1 MGSKRFVKCAKSH
14 LVKQN
19 RTRFERIAMIAME
32 NYAKNENPLVS
43 IIVPVYNSAK
53 YLSGCVDSILAQ
65 TYKNIELILVDDG
78 SKDDSGKI
86 CDSYASKDSRVKVIH
101 QQNGGISRAQNAGL
115 DAARGE
121 FIAFADND
129 DILDCKNIEILLNAI
144 LQSGASMSKAK
155 WQQFGLSSLEQIKK
169 EAGLGASG
177 LGARG
182 LGTEKSQAT
191 ARLEN
196 ATQIKIVKNP
206 LKAYQTVFCKIFRI
220 IGNKLGKNSE
230 ARYFNEANWCRLYR
244 RDVWEGVRFPEGKF
258 AQDTAMASVLYSRMN
273 CVAHVDAVLY
283 YWLQRTDSVTHKM
296 RDAGFYHDHIDA
308 VRANWDLCLEHN
320 VLPARSYY
328 TMVGNL
334 RYERCALKSGENTLN
349 GGKNSDAEIQKI
361 YEKNYAKDVEF
372 AKSAVKKLTIL
383 QRAQCFTM
391 ACVRNLEKIIYD
403 CKIKNMK

>member
-1 MGSKRFVKCAKSH
+1 MGSKRFVKCAK
-14 LVKQN
+14 QN
-19 RTRFERIAMIAME
+19 RTRFERIAME

-53 YLSGCVDSILAQ
+53 YLSGCVNSILAQ

-115 DAARGE
+115 DAVSGE

-155 WQQFGLSSLEQIKK
+155 WRQFGLSSLEQIKK
-169 EAGLGASG
+169 EAGLGARG
-177 LGARG
+177 LGA
-182 LGTEKSQAT
+182 EKSQAT

-230 ARYFNEANWCRLYR
+230 ARYFNEANWCRLYKR
-244 RDVWEGVRFPEGKF
+244 EIWQGVRFPEGKF

-273 CVAHVDAVLY
+273 CVAHVDEVLY
-283 YWLQRTDSVTHKM
+283 YWLQREDSVTHKM

-308 VRANWDLCLEHN
+308 VRANWDLCLKHN
-320 VLPARSYY
+320 VVPARSYY

-334 RYERCALKSGENTLN
+334 RYERCALKSGENKLN
-349 GGKNSDAEIQKI
+349 GGKSSDAEIQKI
-361 YEKNYAKDVEF
+361 YEKNYVKDVEF

-403 CKIKNMK
+403 YKIKNMK

>member
-1 MGSKRFVKCAKSH
+1 MGSKRFVKCAK
-14 LVKQN
+14 QN
-19 RTRFERIAMIAME
+19 RTRFERIAME

-53 YLSGCVDSILAQ
+53 YLSGCVNSILAQ

-115 DAARGE
+115 DAVSGE

-155 WQQFGLSSLEQIKK
+155 WRQFGLSSLEQIKK
-169 EAGLGASG
+169 ESG
-177 LGARG
+177 LSARG
-182 LGTEKSQAT
+182 FGAEKSQVT

-230 ARYFNEANWCRLYR
+230 ARYFNEANWCRLYKR
-244 RDVWEGVRFPEGKF
+244 EIWQGVRFPEGKF

-273 CVAHVDAVLY
+273 CVAHVDEVLY
-283 YWLQRTDSVTHKM
+283 YWLQREDSVTHKM

-308 VRANWDLCLEHN
+308 VRANWDLCLKHN
-320 VLPARSYY
+320 VVPARSYY

-334 RYERCALKSGENTLN
+334 RYERCALKSGENKLN
-349 GGKNSDAEIQKI
+349 GGKSSDAEIQKI
-361 YEKNYAKDVEF
+361 YEKNYVKDVEF

-403 CKIKNMK
+403 YKIKNMK

>member
-1 MGSKRFVKCAKSH
+1 
-14 LVKQN
+14 
-19 RTRFERIAMIAME
+19 MISME

-115 DAARGE
+115 DAASGE

-155 WQQFGLSSLEQIKK
+155 WQQFGISSLEQIKR
-169 EAGLGASG
+169 EAGLSASG

-220 IGNKLGKNSE
+220 IGNRLGKNSE
-230 ARYFNEANWCRLYR
+230 ARYFNEANWCRLYKR
-244 RDVWEGVRFPEGKF
+244 EIWQGVRFPEGKF

-273 CVAHVDAVLY
+273 YVAHVDAVLY

>member
-1 MGSKRFVKCAKSH
+1 
-14 LVKQN
+14 
-19 RTRFERIAMIAME
+19 ME

-115 DAARGE
+115 DAVSGE

-169 EAGLGASG
+169 EAGLGARG
-177 LGARG
+177 LGA
-182 LGTEKSQAT
+182 EKSQAT

-196 ATQIKIVKNP
+196 LPQIKIVKNP

-230 ARYFNEANWCRLYR
+230 TRYFNEANWCRLYKR
-244 RDVWEGVRFPEGKF
+244 EIWQGVRFPEGKF

-273 CVAHVDAVLY
+273 CVAHVDEVLY
-283 YWLQRTDSVTHKM
+283 YWLQREDSVTHKM

-308 VRANWDLCLEHN
+308 VRANWDLCLKHN
-320 VLPARSYY
+320 VVPARSYY

-349 GGKNSDAEIQKI
+349 GGKSSDAEIQKI
-361 YEKNYAKDVEF
+361 YEKNYVKDVEF

-403 CKIKNMK
+403 YKIKNMK

>member
-1 MGSKRFVKCAKSH
+1 MGSKRFVKCAK
-14 LVKQN
+14 QN
-19 RTRFERIAMIAME
+19 RTRFERIAME

-53 YLSGCVDSILAQ
+53 YLSGCVNSILAQ

-115 DAARGE
+115 DAVSGE

-155 WQQFGLSSLEQIKK
+155 WRQFGLSSLEQIKK
-169 EAGLGASG
+169 EAGLGARG
-177 LGARG
+177 LGA
-182 LGTEKSQAT
+182 EKSQAT

-230 ARYFNEANWCRLYR
+230 ARYFNEANWCRLYKR
-244 RDVWEGVRFPEGKF
+244 EIWQGVRFPEGKF

-273 CVAHVDAVLY
+273 CVAHVDEVLY
-283 YWLQRTDSVTHKM
+283 YWLQREDSVTHKM

-308 VRANWDLCLEHN
+308 VRANWDLCLKHN
-320 VLPARSYY
+320 VVPARSYY

-334 RYERCALKSGENTLN
+334 RYERCALKSGENTLD
-349 GGKNSDAEIQKI
+349 GGKNSDAELQKI

-403 CKIKNMK
+403 YKIKNMK

>member
-1 MGSKRFVKCAKSH
+1 
-14 LVKQN
+14 
-19 RTRFERIAMIAME
+19 ME

-115 DAARGE
+115 DAVSGE

-129 DILDCKNIEILLNAI
+129 DILDCQNIEILLNAI

-169 EAGLGASG
+169 EAGLGA
-177 LGARG
+177 RG
-182 LGTEKSQAT
+182 LSADKSQAT

-196 ATQIKIVKNP
+196 MPQIKIVKNP

-230 ARYFNEANWCRLYR
+230 TRYFNEANWCRLYKR
-244 RDVWEGVRFPEGKF
+244 EVWEGVRFPEGKF

-273 CVAHVDAVLY
+273 YVAHVDAVLY
-283 YWLQRTDSVTHKM
+283 YWLQRADSVTHKM

-320 VLPARSYY
+320 VVPARSYY

-349 GGKNSDAEIQKI
+349 GGKNIDAEIKKI

-403 CKIKNMK
+403 YKIKNMK

>member
-1 MGSKRFVKCAKSH
+1 MYKKYSRAE
-14 LVKQN
+14 
-19 RTRFERIAMIAME
+19 RDFERVAME

-78 SKDDSGKI
+78 SKDNSGKI

-115 DAARGE
+115 DAVSGE

-155 WQQFGLSSLEQIKK
+155 WRQFGLSSLEQIKK
-169 EAGLGASG
+169 EAGLGARG
-177 LGARG
+177 LGA
-182 LGTEKSQAT
+182 EKSQAT

-196 ATQIKIVKNP
+196 LPQIKIVKNP

-230 ARYFNEANWCRLYR
+230 ARYFNEANWCRLYKR
-244 RDVWEGVRFPEGKF
+244 EIWQGVRFPEGKF

-273 CVAHVDAVLY
+273 CVAHVDEVLY
-283 YWLQRTDSVTHKM
+283 YWLQREDSVTHKM

-308 VRANWDLCLEHN
+308 VRANWDLCLKHN
-320 VLPARSYY
+320 VVPARSYY

-403 CKIKNMK
+403 YKIKNMK

>member
-1 MGSKRFVKCAKSH
+1 MGSKRFVKCAKQS
-14 LVKQN
+14 

-115 DAARGE
+115 DAASGE
-121 FIAFADND
+121 FMAFADND

-169 EAGLGASG
+169 EAGLGA
-177 LGARG
+177 RG
-182 LGTEKSQAT
+182 LSAEKLQAT

-196 ATQIKIVKNP
+196 MPQIKIVKNP

-230 ARYFNEANWCRLYR
+230 TRYFNEANWCRLYKR
-244 RDVWEGVRFPEGKF
+244 EVWEGVRFPEGKF

-273 CVAHVDAVLY
+273 YVAHVDEVLY
-283 YWLQRTDSVTHKM
+283 YWLQRADSVTHKM

-320 VLPARSYY
+320 VVPARSYY

-334 RYERCALKSGENTLN
+334 RYERCALKSGES
-349 GGKNSDAEIQKI
+349 SDAEIQKI

-403 CKIKNMK
+403 YKIKNMK

>member
-1 MGSKRFVKCAKSH
+1 M
-14 LVKQN
+14 
-19 RTRFERIAMIAME
+19 TAME

-115 DAARGE
+115 DAASGE

-129 DILDCKNIEILLNAI
+129 DILYCKNIEILLNAL

-169 EAGLGASG
+169 EAGLSASG

-230 ARYFNEANWCRLYR
+230 ARYFNEANWCRLYKR
-244 RDVWEGVRFPEGKF
+244 EIWQGVRFPEGKF

-273 CVAHVDAVLY
+273 YVAHVDAVLY

>member
-1 MGSKRFVKCAKSH
+1 
-14 LVKQN
+14 
-19 RTRFERIAMIAME
+19 ME

-115 DAARGE
+115 DAVSGE

-129 DILDCKNIEILLNAI
+129 DILDCQNIEILLNAI

-169 EAGLGASG
+169 EAGLGA
-177 LGARG
+177 RG
-182 LGTEKSQAT
+182 LSADKSQAT
-191 ARLEN
+191 ARLGN
-196 ATQIKIVKNP
+196 MPQIKIVKNP

-230 ARYFNEANWCRLYR
+230 TRYFNEANWCRLYKR
-244 RDVWEGVRFPEGKF
+244 EVWEGVRFPEGKF

-273 CVAHVDAVLY
+273 YVAHVDEVLY
-283 YWLQRTDSVTHKM
+283 YWLQRADSVTHKM

-320 VLPARSYY
+320 VVPARSYY

-349 GGKNSDAEIQKI
+349 GGKNIDAEIQKI

-403 CKIKNMK
+403 YKIKNMK

>member
-1 MGSKRFVKCAKSH
+1 
-14 LVKQN
+14 
-19 RTRFERIAMIAME
+19 ME

-115 DAARGE
+115 DAVSGE

-129 DILDCKNIEILLNAI
+129 DILDCQNIEILLNAI

-169 EAGLGASG
+169 EAGLGA
-177 LGARG
+177 RG
-182 LGTEKSQAT
+182 LSADKSQAT

-196 ATQIKIVKNP
+196 MPQIKIVKNP

-230 ARYFNEANWCRLYR
+230 TRYFNEANWCRLYKR
-244 RDVWEGVRFPEGKF
+244 EVWEGVRFPEGKF

-273 CVAHVDAVLY
+273 YVAHVDEVLY
-283 YWLQRTDSVTHKM
+283 YWLQRADSVTHKM

-320 VLPARSYY
+320 VVPARSYY

>member
-1 MGSKRFVKCAKSH
+1 
-14 LVKQN
+14 
-19 RTRFERIAMIAME
+19 ME

-155 WQQFGLSSLEQIKK
+155 WQQFGLSSLEKIKK
-169 EAGLGASG
+169 EAGLSASG

-230 ARYFNEANWCRLYR
+230 ARYFNEANWCRLYKR
-244 RDVWEGVRFPEGKF
+244 EVWEGVRFPEGKF

-273 CVAHVDAVLY
+273 YVAHVDAVLY

-334 RYERCALKSGENTLN
+334 RYERCALKSGENTLD
-349 GGKNSDAEIQKI
+349 GGKNSDAELQKI

-403 CKIKNMK
+403 YKIKNMK

>member
-1 MGSKRFVKCAKSH
+1 MGSKRFVKCAK
-14 LVKQN
+14 QN
-19 RTRFERIAMIAME
+19 RTRFERIAME

-115 DAARGE
+115 DAVSGE

-155 WQQFGLSSLEQIKK
+155 WRQFGLSSLEQIKK
-169 EAGLGASG
+169 EAGLGARG
-177 LGARG
+177 LGA
-182 LGTEKSQAT
+182 EKSQVT

-230 ARYFNEANWCRLYR
+230 ARYFNEANWCRLYKR
-244 RDVWEGVRFPEGKF
+244 EIWQGVRFPEGKF

-273 CVAHVDAVLY
+273 CVAHVDEVLY
-283 YWLQRTDSVTHKM
+283 YWLQREDSVTHKM

-308 VRANWDLCLEHN
+308 VRANWDLCLKHN
-320 VLPARSYY
+320 VVPARSYY

-334 RYERCALKSGENTLN
+334 RYERCTLKSGENKLN
-349 GGKNSDAEIQKI
+349 GGKSSDAEIQKI
-361 YEKNYAKDVEF
+361 YEKNYVKDVEF

-403 CKIKNMK
+403 YKIKNMK

>member
-1 MGSKRFVKCAKSH
+1 MGSKRFVKCAKQS
-14 LVKQN
+14 

-115 DAARGE
+115 DAASGE

-155 WQQFGLSSLEQIKK
+155 WRQFGLSSLEQIKK
-169 EAGLGASG
+169 EAGLGA
-177 LGARG
+177 RG
-182 LGTEKSQAT
+182 LSAEKSQAT
-191 ARLEN
+191 VRLEN
-196 ATQIKIVKNP
+196 MPQIKIVKNP

-230 ARYFNEANWCRLYR
+230 TRYFNEANWCRLYKR
-244 RDVWEGVRFPEGKF
+244 EVWEGVRFPEGKF

-273 CVAHVDAVLY
+273 YVAHVDAVLY
-283 YWLQRTDSVTHKM
+283 YWLQRADSVTHKM

-320 VLPARSYY
+320 VVPARSYY

-361 YEKNYAKDVEF
+361 YEKNYVKDVEF

-403 CKIKNMK
+403 YKIKNMK

>member
-1 MGSKRFVKCAKSH
+1 
-14 LVKQN
+14 
-19 RTRFERIAMIAME
+19 MIAME

-115 DAARGE
+115 DAVSGE

-169 EAGLGASG
+169 EAGLGARG
-177 LGARG
+177 LGA
-182 LGTEKSQAT
+182 EKSQVT

-196 ATQIKIVKNP
+196 LPQIKIVKNP

-230 ARYFNEANWCRLYR
+230 TRYFNEANWCRLYKR
-244 RDVWEGVRFPEGKF
+244 EVWEGVRFPEGKF

-273 CVAHVDAVLY
+273 YVAHVDAVLY
-283 YWLQRTDSVTHKM
+283 YWLQRADSVTHKM

-320 VLPARSYY
+320 VVPARSYY

-349 GGKNSDAEIQKI
+349 GGKNSDAKIQKI

>member
-1 MGSKRFVKCAKSH
+1 
-14 LVKQN
+14 
-19 RTRFERIAMIAME
+19 MIAME

-115 DAARGE
+115 DAVSGE

-129 DILDCKNIEILLNAI
+129 DILDCKNIEILLNAL

-169 EAGLGASG
+169 EAGLSASG

-230 ARYFNEANWCRLYR
+230 ARYFNEANWCRLYKR
-244 RDVWEGVRFPEGKF
+244 EIWQGVRFPEGKF

-273 CVAHVDAVLY
+273 YVAHVDAVLY
-283 YWLQRTDSVTHKM
+283 YWLQRTDSVTHRM

>member
-1 MGSKRFVKCAKSH
+1 MGSKRFVKCAK
-14 LVKQN
+14 QN
-19 RTRFERIAMIAME
+19 RTRFERIAME

-115 DAARGE
+115 DAVSGE

-155 WQQFGLSSLEQIKK
+155 WRQFGLSSLEQIKK
-169 EAGLGASG
+169 EAGLGARG
-177 LGARG
+177 LGA
-182 LGTEKSQAT
+182 EKSQVT

-230 ARYFNEANWCRLYR
+230 ARYFNEANWCRLYKR
-244 RDVWEGVRFPEGKF
+244 EIWQGVRFPEGKF

-273 CVAHVDAVLY
+273 CVAHVDEVLY
-283 YWLQRTDSVTHKM
+283 YWLQREDSVTHKM

-308 VRANWDLCLEHN
+308 VRANWDLCLKHN
-320 VLPARSYY
+320 VVPARSYY

-334 RYERCALKSGENTLN
+334 RYERCALKSGENKLN
-349 GGKNSDAEIQKI
+349 GGKSSDAEIQKI
-361 YEKNYAKDVEF
+361 YEKNYVKDVEF

-403 CKIKNMK
+403 YKIKNMK

>member
-1 MGSKRFVKCAKSH
+1 MGSKRFVKCAK
-14 LVKQN
+14 QN
-19 RTRFERIAMIAME
+19 RTRFERIAME

-115 DAARGE
+115 DAVSGE

-169 EAGLGASG
+169 EAGLGARG
-177 LGARG
+177 LGA
-182 LGTEKSQAT
+182 EKSQAT

-196 ATQIKIVKNP
+196 LPQIKIVKNP

-230 ARYFNEANWCRLYR
+230 ARYFNEANWCRLYKR
-244 RDVWEGVRFPEGKF
+244 EIWQGVRFPEGKF

-273 CVAHVDAVLY
+273 CVAHVDEVLY
-283 YWLQRTDSVTHKM
+283 YWLQREDSVTHKM

-308 VRANWDLCLEHN
+308 VRANWDLCLKHN
-320 VLPARSYY
+320 VVPARSYY

-403 CKIKNMK
+403 YKIKNMK

>member
-1 MGSKRFVKCAKSH
+1 
-14 LVKQN
+14 
-19 RTRFERIAMIAME
+19 MIAME

-144 LQSGASMSKAK
+144 LQSGASMSKAR

-169 EAGLGASG
+169 EAGLSASG

-244 RDVWEGVRFPEGKF
+244 REVWEGVRFPEGKF

-273 CVAHVDAVLY
+273 YVAHVDEVLY

-334 RYERCALKSGENTLN
+334 RYERYALKSGENTLN

-372 AKSAVKKLTIL
+372 AKSAVKKLAIL
-383 QRAQCFTM
+383 HRAQCFTM

>member
-1 MGSKRFVKCAKSH
+1 
-14 LVKQN
+14 
-19 RTRFERIAMIAME
+19 ME

-129 DILDCKNIEILLNAI
+129 DILDCKNIEILLNAL

-155 WQQFGLSSLEQIKK
+155 WRQFGLSSLEQIKK
-169 EAGLGASG
+169 EAGLSASG

-230 ARYFNEANWCRLYR
+230 ARYFNEANWCRLYKR
-244 RDVWEGVRFPEGKF
+244 EIWQGVRFPEGKF

-273 CVAHVDAVLY
+273 YVAHVDAVLY

-320 VLPARSYY
+320 VVPARSYY

-334 RYERCALKSGENTLN
+334 RYERCALKSGENTLD
-349 GGKNSDAEIQKI
+349 GGKNSDAELQKI

-403 CKIKNMK
+403 YKIKNMK

>member
-1 MGSKRFVKCAKSH
+1 MGSKRFVKCAKQS
-14 LVKQN
+14 

-115 DAARGE
+115 DAASGE

-169 EAGLGASG
+169 ESG

-182 LGTEKSQAT
+182 LSADKSQAT
-191 ARLEN
+191 ARLGN
-196 ATQIKIVKNP
+196 MPQIKIVKNP

-230 ARYFNEANWCRLYR
+230 TRYFNEANWCRLYKR
-244 RDVWEGVRFPEGKF
+244 EVWEGVRFPEGKF

-273 CVAHVDAVLY
+273 YVAHVDAVLY
-283 YWLQRTDSVTHKM
+283 YWLQRADSVTHKM

-320 VLPARSYY
+320 VVPARSYY

-334 RYERCALKSGENTLN
+334 RYERCALKSGES
-349 GGKNSDAEIQKI
+349 SDAEIQKI

>member
-1 MGSKRFVKCAKSH
+1 MGSKRFVKCAK
-14 LVKQN
+14 QN
-19 RTRFERIAMIAME
+19 RTRFERIAME

-115 DAARGE
+115 DAVSGE

-155 WQQFGLSSLEQIKK
+155 WRQFGLSSLEQIKK
-169 EAGLGASG
+169 EAGLGARG
-177 LGARG
+177 LGA
-182 LGTEKSQAT
+182 EKSQAT

-196 ATQIKIVKNP
+196 LPQIKIVKNP

-230 ARYFNEANWCRLYR
+230 ARYFNEANWCRLYKR
-244 RDVWEGVRFPEGKF
+244 EIWQGVRFPEGKF

-273 CVAHVDAVLY
+273 CVAHVDEVLY
-283 YWLQRTDSVTHKM
+283 YWLQREDSVTHKM

-308 VRANWDLCLEHN
+308 VRANWDLCLKHN
-320 VLPARSYY
+320 VVPARSYY

-349 GGKNSDAEIQKI
+349 GGKSSDAEIQKI
-361 YEKNYAKDVEF
+361 YEKNYVKDVEF

-403 CKIKNMK
+403 YKIKNMK

>member
-1 MGSKRFVKCAKSH
+1 MGSKRFVKCAK
-14 LVKQN
+14 QN
-19 RTRFERIAMIAME
+19 RTRFERIAME

-115 DAARGE
+115 DAVSGE

-155 WQQFGLSSLEQIKK
+155 WRQFGLSSLEQIKK
-169 EAGLGASG
+169 EAGLGA
-177 LGARG
+177 RG
-182 LGTEKSQAT
+182 LGTEKSQVT

-230 ARYFNEANWCRLYR
+230 ARYFNEANWCRLYKR
-244 RDVWEGVRFPEGKF
+244 EIWQGVRFPEGKF

-273 CVAHVDAVLY
+273 CVAHVDEVLY
-283 YWLQRTDSVTHKM
+283 YWLQREDSVTHKM

-320 VLPARSYY
+320 VVPARSYY

-349 GGKNSDAEIQKI
+349 GGKNIDAEIQKI

-403 CKIKNMK
+403 YKIKNMK

>member
-1 MGSKRFVKCAKSH
+1 MGSKRFVKCAK
-14 LVKQN
+14 QN
-19 RTRFERIAMIAME
+19 RTRFERIAME

-53 YLSGCVDSILAQ
+53 YLSGCVNSILAQ

-115 DAARGE
+115 DAVSGE

-155 WQQFGLSSLEQIKK
+155 WRQFGLSSLEQIKK
-169 EAGLGASG
+169 EAGLGARG
-177 LGARG
+177 LGA
-182 LGTEKSQAT
+182 EKSQAT

-206 LKAYQTVFCKIFRI
+206 LKAYQTVFCKMFRI

-230 ARYFNEANWCRLYR
+230 ARYFNEANWCRLYKR
-244 RDVWEGVRFPEGKF
+244 EIWQGVRFPEGKF

-273 CVAHVDAVLY
+273 CVAHVDEVLY
-283 YWLQRTDSVTHKM
+283 YWLQREDSVTHKM

-308 VRANWDLCLEHN
+308 VRANWDLCLKHN
-320 VLPARSYY
+320 VVPARSYY

-334 RYERCALKSGENTLN
+334 RYERCALKSGENKLN
-349 GGKNSDAEIQKI
+349 GGKSSDAEIQKI
-361 YEKNYAKDVEF
+361 YEKNYVKDVEF

-403 CKIKNMK
+403 YKIKNMK

>member
-1 MGSKRFVKCAKSH
+1 
-14 LVKQN
+14 
-19 RTRFERIAMIAME
+19 MIAME

-115 DAARGE
+115 DAASGE

-129 DILDCKNIEILLNAI
+129 DILDCKNIEILLNAL

-169 EAGLGASG
+169 EAGLSASG

-230 ARYFNEANWCRLYR
+230 ARYFNEANWCRLYKR
-244 RDVWEGVRFPEGKF
+244 EVWEGVRFPEGKF

-273 CVAHVDAVLY
+273 YVAHVDAVLY

-320 VLPARSYY
+320 VVPARSYY

-403 CKIKNMK
+403 YKIKNMK

>member
-1 MGSKRFVKCAKSH
+1 MGSKRFVKCAK
-14 LVKQN
+14 QN
-19 RTRFERIAMIAME
+19 RTRFERIAME

-115 DAARGE
+115 DAVSGE

-155 WQQFGLSSLEQIKK
+155 WRQFGLSSLEQIKK
-169 EAGLGASG
+169 ESG
-177 LGARG
+177 LSARG
-182 LGTEKSQAT
+182 FGAEKSQVT

-230 ARYFNEANWCRLYR
+230 ARYFNEANWCRLYKR
-244 RDVWEGVRFPEGKF
+244 EIWQGVRFPEGKF

-273 CVAHVDAVLY
+273 CVAHVDEVLY
-283 YWLQRTDSVTHKM
+283 YWLQREDSVTHKM

-308 VRANWDLCLEHN
+308 VRANWDLCLKHN
-320 VLPARSYY
+320 VVPARSYY

-334 RYERCALKSGENTLN
+334 RYELCTLKSGENKLN
-349 GGKNSDAEIQKI
+349 GGKSSDAEIQKI
-361 YEKNYAKDVEF
+361 YEKNYVKDVEF

-403 CKIKNMK
+403 YKIKNMK

>member
-1 MGSKRFVKCAKSH
+1 
-14 LVKQN
+14 
-19 RTRFERIAMIAME
+19 ME

-115 DAARGE
+115 DAASGE

-169 EAGLGASG
+169 EAGLGA
-177 LGARG
+177 RG
-182 LGTEKSQAT
+182 LSAEKSQAT

-196 ATQIKIVKNP
+196 LPQIKIVKNP

-230 ARYFNEANWCRLYR
+230 ARYFNEANWCRLYKR
-244 RDVWEGVRFPEGKF
+244 EVWEGVRFPEGKF

-273 CVAHVDAVLY
+273 YVAHVDAVLY
-283 YWLQRTDSVTHKM
+283 YWLQRADSVTHKM

-320 VLPARSYY
+320 VVPARSYY

>member
-1 MGSKRFVKCAKSH
+1 MYKKYSRAE
-14 LVKQN
+14 
-19 RTRFERIAMIAME
+19 RDFERVAMG
-32 NYAKNENPLVS
+32 NYSKNENPLVS

-86 CDSYASKDSRVKVIH
+86 CDSYVSKDSRVKVIH

-129 DILDCKNIEILLNAI
+129 DILDCKNIEILLNAL

-155 WQQFGLSSLEQIKK
+155 WCQFGLSSLEQIKK
-169 EAGLGASG
+169 EAGLGADDLRALG
-177 LGARG
+177 LDASD
-182 LGTEKSQAT
+182 LVADKSQET
-191 ARLEN
+191 ARLEKMP
-196 ATQIKIVKNP
+196 QIKIVKNP

-230 ARYFNEANWCRLYR
+230 ARYFNEANWCRLYKR
-244 RDVWEGVRFPEGKF
+244 EIWEGVRFPEGKF

-273 CVAHVDAVLY
+273 YVAHVDAVLY
-283 YWLQRTDSVTHKM
+283 YWLQRADSVTHKM
-296 RDAGFYHDHIDA
+296 RDACFYHDHIDA

-320 VLPARSYY
+320 VVPARSYY

>member
-1 MGSKRFVKCAKSH
+1 MGSKRFVKCAK
-14 LVKQN
+14 QN
-19 RTRFERIAMIAME
+19 RTRFERIAME

-115 DAARGE
+115 DAVSGE

-155 WQQFGLSSLEQIKK
+155 WRQFGLSSLEQIKK
-169 EAGLGASG
+169 EAGLGARG
-177 LGARG
+177 LGA
-182 LGTEKSQAT
+182 EKSQAT

-196 ATQIKIVKNP
+196 LPQIKIVKNP

-230 ARYFNEANWCRLYR
+230 ARYFNEANWCRLYKR
-244 RDVWEGVRFPEGKF
+244 EIWQGVRFPEGKF

-283 YWLQRTDSVTHKM
+283 YWLQRADSVTHKM

-320 VLPARSYY
+320 VVPARSYY

-403 CKIKNMK
+403 YKIKNMK

>member
-1 MGSKRFVKCAKSH
+1 MGSKRFVKCAK
-14 LVKQN
+14 QN
-19 RTRFERIAMIAME
+19 RTRFERIAME

-115 DAARGE
+115 DAVSGE

-155 WQQFGLSSLEQIKK
+155 WRQFGLSSLEQIKK
-169 EAGLGASG
+169 EAGLGARG
-177 LGARG
+177 LGA
-182 LGTEKSQAT
+182 EKSQAT

-196 ATQIKIVKNP
+196 LPQIKIVKNP

-230 ARYFNEANWCRLYR
+230 ARYFNEANWCRLYKR
-244 RDVWEGVRFPEGKF
+244 EIWQGVRFPEGKF

-273 CVAHVDAVLY
+273 CVAHVDEVLY
-283 YWLQRTDSVTHKM
+283 YWLQREDSVTHKM

-308 VRANWDLCLEHN
+308 VRANWDLCLKHN
-320 VLPARSYY
+320 VVPARSYY

-349 GGKNSDAEIQKI
+349 GRKSSDAEIQKI
-361 YEKNYAKDVEF
+361 YEKNYVKDVEF

>member
-1 MGSKRFVKCAKSH
+1 MGSKRFVKCAK
-14 LVKQN
+14 QN
-19 RTRFERIAMIAME
+19 RTRFERIAME

-115 DAARGE
+115 DAVSGE

-155 WQQFGLSSLEQIKK
+155 WRQFGLSSLEQIKK
-169 EAGLGASG
+169 EAGLS
-177 LGARG
+177 ARG
-182 LGTEKSQAT
+182 LGAEKSQVT

-230 ARYFNEANWCRLYR
+230 ARYFNEANWCRLYKR
-244 RDVWEGVRFPEGKF
+244 EIWQGVRFPEGKF

-273 CVAHVDAVLY
+273 CVAHVDEVLY
-283 YWLQRTDSVTHKM
+283 YWLQREDSVTHKM

-308 VRANWDLCLEHN
+308 VRANWDLCLKHN
-320 VLPARSYY
+320 VVPARSYY

-349 GGKNSDAEIQKI
+349 GGKSSDAEIQKI
-361 YEKNYAKDVEF
+361 YEKNYVKDVEF

-403 CKIKNMK
+403 YKIKNMK

>member
-1 MGSKRFVKCAKSH
+1 
-14 LVKQN
+14 
-19 RTRFERIAMIAME
+19 MIAME

-115 DAARGE
+115 DAACGE

-144 LQSGASMSKAK
+144 LQSGADMSKAK
-155 WQQFGLSSLEQIKK
+155 WQQFGISSLEQIKK
-169 EAGLGASG
+169 EAGLSARG
-177 LGARG
+177 LGVRG

-196 ATQIKIVKNP
+196 ATQIKIVENP

-244 RDVWEGVRFPEGKF
+244 RKVWEGVRFPEGKF
-258 AQDTAMASVLYSRMN
+258 AQDTALASVLYSRMN
-273 CVAHVDAVLY
+273 YVAHVDAVLY

-334 RYERCALKSGENTLN
+334 RYERCAMKSGESALSA
-349 GGKNSDAEIQKI
+349 GKNSDAEIQKI
-361 YEKNYAKDVEF
+361 YEKNYAKDVKF
-372 AKSAVKKLTIL
+372 AKLAVKKLTFL
-383 QRAQCFTM
+383 QRAQCFTLS
-391 ACVRNLEKIIYD
+391 CVRNLEKIIYD
-403 CKIKNMK
+403 YKIKNMK

>member
-1 MGSKRFVKCAKSH
+1 MGRKRFVKCAKQS
-14 LVKQN
+14 

-115 DAARGE
+115 DAASGE

-155 WQQFGLSSLEQIKK
+155 WRQFGLSSLEQIKK
-169 EAGLGASG
+169 EAGLGA
-177 LGARG
+177 RG
-182 LGTEKSQAT
+182 LSAEKSQAT

-196 ATQIKIVKNP
+196 MPQIKIVKNP

-230 ARYFNEANWCRLYR
+230 TRYFNEANWCRLYKR
-244 RDVWEGVRFPEGKF
+244 EVWEGVRFPEGKF
-258 AQDTAMASVLYSRMN
+258 AQDTAMSSVLYSRMN
-273 CVAHVDAVLY
+273 YVAHVDAVLY
-283 YWLQRTDSVTHKM
+283 YWLQRADSVTHKM

-308 VRANWDLCLEHN
+308 VRANWDLCLEHS
-320 VLPARSYY
+320 VVPARSYY

>member
-1 MGSKRFVKCAKSH
+1 MGSKRFVKCAK
-14 LVKQN
+14 QN
-19 RTRFERIAMIAME
+19 RTRFERIAME

-115 DAARGE
+115 DAVSGE

-129 DILDCKNIEILLNAI
+129 DILDCQNIEILLNAI

-169 EAGLGASG
+169 EAGLGA
-177 LGARG
+177 RG
-182 LGTEKSQAT
+182 LSADKSQAT
-191 ARLEN
+191 ARLGN
-196 ATQIKIVKNP
+196 MPQIKIVKNP

-230 ARYFNEANWCRLYR
+230 TRYFNEANWCRLYKR
-244 RDVWEGVRFPEGKF
+244 EVWEGVRFPEGKF

-273 CVAHVDAVLY
+273 YVAHVDEVLY
-283 YWLQRTDSVTHKM
+283 YWLQRADSVTHKM

-320 VLPARSYY
+320 VVPARSYY

>member
-1 MGSKRFVKCAKSH
+1 MGSKRFVKCAK
-14 LVKQN
+14 QN
-19 RTRFERIAMIAME
+19 RTRFERIAME

-115 DAARGE
+115 DAASGE

-155 WQQFGLSSLEQIKK
+155 WRQFGLSSLEQIKK
-169 EAGLGASG
+169 ESG
-177 LGARG
+177 LSARG
-182 LGTEKSQAT
+182 FGAEKSQVT

-230 ARYFNEANWCRLYR
+230 ARYFNEANWCRLYKR
-244 RDVWEGVRFPEGKF
+244 EIWQGVRFPEGKF

-273 CVAHVDAVLY
+273 CVAHVDEVLY
-283 YWLQRTDSVTHKM
+283 YWLQREDSVTHKM

-308 VRANWDLCLEHN
+308 VRANWDLCLKHN
-320 VLPARSYY
+320 VVPARSYY

-334 RYERCALKSGENTLN
+334 RYERCALKSGENKLN
-349 GGKNSDAEIQKI
+349 GGKSSDAEIQKI
-361 YEKNYAKDVEF
+361 YEKNYVKDVEF

-403 CKIKNMK
+403 YKIKNMK

>member
-1 MGSKRFVKCAKSH
+1 
-14 LVKQN
+14 
-19 RTRFERIAMIAME
+19 MIAME

-115 DAARGE
+115 DAASGE

-129 DILDCKNIEILLNAI
+129 DILDCKNIEILLNAL

-155 WQQFGLSSLEQIKK
+155 WQQFGLSSLEKIKK
-169 EAGLGASG
+169 EAGLSASG

-230 ARYFNEANWCRLYR
+230 ARYFNEANWCRLYKR
-244 RDVWEGVRFPEGKF
+244 EVWEGVRFPEGKF

-273 CVAHVDAVLY
+273 YVAHVDAVLY
-283 YWLQRTDSVTHKM
+283 YWLQREDSVTHKM

-320 VLPARSYY
+320 VVPARSYY

-372 AKSAVKKLTIL
+372 AKSAVKKLAIL
-383 QRAQCFTM
+383 HRAQCFTM

>member
-1 MGSKRFVKCAKSH
+1 
-14 LVKQN
+14 
-19 RTRFERIAMIAME
+19 MIAME

-115 DAARGE
+115 DAASGE

-169 EAGLGASG
+169 EAGLGA
-177 LGARG
+177 RG
-182 LGTEKSQAT
+182 LSAEKSQAT

-196 ATQIKIVKNP
+196 LPQIKIVKNP

-230 ARYFNEANWCRLYR
+230 ARYFNEANWCRLYKR
-244 RDVWEGVRFPEGKF
+244 EVWEGVRFPEGKF

-273 CVAHVDAVLY
+273 YVAHVDAVLY
-283 YWLQRTDSVTHKM
+283 YWLQRADSVTHKM

-308 VRANWDLCLEHN
+308 VRENWNLCLEHN
-320 VLPARSYY
+320 VVPARSYY

-334 RYERCALKSGENTLN
+334 RYERCALKSEKNTLN
-349 GGKNSDAEIQKI
+349 GGKNSDAKIQKI

-403 CKIKNMK
+403 YKIKNMK

>member
-1 MGSKRFVKCAKSH
+1 MGSKRFVKCAKQS
-14 LVKQN
+14 

-115 DAARGE
+115 DAASGE

-129 DILDCKNIEILLNAI
+129 DILDCQNIEILLNAI

-169 EAGLGASG
+169 EAGLGA
-177 LGARG
+177 RG
-182 LGTEKSQAT
+182 LSAEKSQAT

-196 ATQIKIVKNP
+196 MPQIKIVKNP

-230 ARYFNEANWCRLYR
+230 TRYFNEANWCRLYKR
-244 RDVWEGVRFPEGKF
+244 EVWEGVRFPEGKF

-273 CVAHVDAVLY
+273 YVAHVDEVLY
-283 YWLQRTDSVTHKM
+283 YWLQRADSVTHKM

-320 VLPARSYY
+320 VVPARSYY

-334 RYERCALKSGENTLN
+334 RYELCALKSGENTLN